1 MENESKTQT
10 PWACDLCLDSGI
22 DDGGDPCVCEAGRT
36 NGVEV
41 LKEVGVRKE
50 VEAYLER
57 KAGGKCACA
66 APSKWENGDCWEC
79 RMRRLKKAFPLVF
92 NPPRGG
98 GAFVYA

>member
-10 PWACDLCLDSGI
+10 PWACDICQDSGI
-22 DDGGDPCVCEAGRT
+22 DDGGNPCVCEAGRT

-41 LKEVGVRKE
+41 LKEIQEDKRKTS
-50 VEAYLER
+50 
-57 KAGGKCACA
+57 GKCACA

-79 RMRRLKKAFPLVF
+79 RLRRLKKAFPLVF

-98 GAFVYA
+98 GGALVYA